1 MKILSIAVPC
11 YNSQEYMR
19 KCVDSLLKGGEDV
32 EILIVDDGSK
42 DDTLK
47 IARDYEE
54 KYPTIVKAIHQEN
67 KGHGGAVNTGLA
79 HATGLY
85 FKVVDS
91 DDWLNEE
98 ALKKAL
104 EVLKL
109 CVRGPKTLD
118 LLICN
123 YVYEKV
129 GAKRKTVMRYRS
141 ALPQD
146 KIFGWDDVK
155 LLGTSHYLLMHSMIY
170 RTELLRE
177 CGLKL
182 PEHTFYVDNLV
193 AFIPLASVQSMYY
206 LDVNL
211 YRYFIGRADQSV
223 SESVM
228 IGRVDQQIRVNKL
241 MIDYMGQVKNLHR
254 NQRGYM
260 RHMLIMIMTV
270 SSIFLI
276 QAKTDECFEK
286 KKELWRYLKT
296 NDRADYGKIR
306 LSLLEPSFPIP
317 ADTPRLHFQAHPY
330 EPTPCPAVSSIPCN
344 MRFSDPLFPFPS
356 GSVSAP
362 AASAAQV
369 LCCSGKSFGIPLLFP
384 IFYA

>member
-98 ALKKAL
+98 ALKKVL

-155 LLGTSHYLLMHSMIY
+155 PLGTSHYLLMHSMIY
-170 RTELLRE
+170 RTELLWE

-182 PEHTFYVDNLV
+182 PEHTFYVDNIYV
-193 AFIPLASVQSMYY
+193 YYPLPHVRKIYY
-206 LDVNL
+206 MDVDF
-211 YRYFIGRADQSV
+211 YRYFIGREDQSV
-223 SESVM
+223 NEKVM
-228 IGRVDQQIRVNKL
+228 IKRLDQQIFVTKT
-241 MIDYMGQVKNLHR
+241 MIDMYQLKDIGSKKLRQYMLNYLA
-254 NQRGYM
+254 
-260 RHMLIMIMTV
+260 IMMTV
-270 SSIFLI
+270 SSILCI
-276 QAKTDECFEK
+276 RSKNKENLEK
-286 KKELWRYLKT
+286 KKELWQYLKAKDGGLYFRLRHGLVGRT
-296 NDRADYGKIR
+296 MNLPGRGGRKLSVAAYKISQKFYG
-306 LSLLEPSFPIP
+306 F
-317 ADTPRLHFQAHPY
+317 
-330 EPTPCPAVSSIPCN
+330 N
-344 MRFSDPLFPFPS
+344 
-356 GSVSAP
+356 
-362 AASAAQV
+362 
-369 LCCSGKSFGIPLLFP
+369 
-384 IFYA
+384 

>member
-118 LLICN
+118 LLLCN

-155 LLGTSHYLLMHSMIY
+155 PLGTSHYLLMHSMIY

-206 LDVNL
+206 LDVKSVPLL
-211 YRYFIGRADQSV
+211 YRKSRSV
-223 SESVM
+223 
-228 IGRVDQQIRVNKL
+228 R
-241 MIDYMGQVKNLHR
+241 
-254 NQRGYM
+254 
-260 RHMLIMIMTV
+260 
-270 SSIFLI
+270 
-276 QAKTDECFEK
+276 
-286 KKELWRYLKT
+286 
-296 NDRADYGKIR
+296 
-306 LSLLEPSFPIP
+306 
-317 ADTPRLHFQAHPY
+317 
-330 EPTPCPAVSSIPCN
+330 
-344 MRFSDPLFPFPS
+344 
-356 GSVSAP
+356 
-362 AASAAQV
+362 
-369 LCCSGKSFGIPLLFP
+369 
-384 IFYA
+384 

>member
-11 YNSQEYMR
+11 YNSEAYME
-19 KCVDSLLKGGEDV
+19 KCIDSLLVGGEEV

-42 DDTLK
+42 DGTTE
-47 IARDYEE
+47 IADRYQE

-67 KGHGGAVNTGLA
+67 KGHGGAVNTGVEN
-79 HATGLY
+79 ATGLY

-91 DDWLNEE
+91 DDWVNPEAYQKILNVL
-98 ALKKAL
+98 A
-104 EVLKL
+104 EV
-109 CVRGPKTLD
+109 VRGPKTLD
-118 LLICN
+118 LLISN
-123 YVYEKV
+123 YVYEKE
-129 GAKRKTVMRYRS
+129 GAKRKRVMRYAKS
-141 ALPQD
+141 LPEGRF
-146 KIFGWDDVK
+146 FGWDEAK
-155 LLGTSHYLLMHSMIY
+155 ALGKTHYLLMHSMIY
-170 RTELLRE
+170 RTELLLE

-306 LSLLEPSFPIP
+306 LSLLG
-317 ADTPRLHFQAHPY
+317 RLCNLPGKGGRQ
-330 EPTPCPAVSSIPCN
+330 VSVTGYKVVQKIYGFN
-344 MRFSDPLFPFPS
+344 
-356 GSVSAP
+356 
-362 AASAAQV
+362 
-369 LCCSGKSFGIPLLFP
+369 
-384 IFYA
+384 

>member
-1 MKILSIAVPC
+1 MKTLSITVPC

-19 KCVDSLLKGGEDV
+19 NCVDSLLKGGEDV

-47 IARDYEE
+47 IAKEYEE

-98 ALKKAL
+98 AFRKAI
-104 EVLKL
+104 EVLKQ

-141 ALPQD
+141 ALPQN
-146 KIFGWDDVK
+146 KIFGWDDVRP
-155 LLGTSHYLLMHSMIY
+155 LGTSHYLLMHSMIY
-170 RTELLRE
+170 RTELLWE

-182 PEHTFYVDNLV
+182 PEHTFYVDNIYV
-193 AFIPLASVQSMYY
+193 YYPLPHVRKIYY
-206 LDVNL
+206 MDVDF
-211 YRYFIGRADQSV
+211 YRYFIGREDQSV
-223 SESVM
+223 NEKVM
-228 IGRVDQQIRVNKL
+228 IKRLDQQIFVTKT
-241 MIDYMGQVKNLHR
+241 MIDMYQLKDIGSKKLRQYMLNYLA
-254 NQRGYM
+254 
-260 RHMLIMIMTV
+260 IMMTV
-270 SSIFLI
+270 SSILCI
-276 QAKTDECFEK
+276 RSKKKENFEK
-286 KKELWRYLKT
+286 KKELWAYLKKK
-296 NDRADYGKIR
+296 DYRTYMKIR
-306 LSLLEPSFPIP
+306 YGILGQTMNLPGRSG
-317 ADTPRLHFQAHPY
+317 RR
-330 EPTPCPAVSSIPCN
+330 VSSLAYKVARRLIGFN
-344 MRFSDPLFPFPS
+344 
-356 GSVSAP
+356 
-362 AASAAQV
+362 
-369 LCCSGKSFGIPLLFP
+369 
-384 IFYA
+384 

>member
-118 LLICN
+118 LLLCN

-155 LLGTSHYLLMHSMIY
+155 PLGTSHYLLMHSMIY

-241 MIDYMGQVKNLHR
+241 MIDYMVENRSLVNSNKKR
-254 NQRGYM
+254 YRYM
-260 RHMLIMIMTV
+260 LSYLDIITTI
-270 SSIFLI
+270 SSILLI
-276 QAKTDECFEK
+276 RSGTEENLQKKQELWEYLK
-286 KKELWRYLKT
+286 KKDWVLYKRLRFGLLGQCM
-296 NDRADYGKIR
+296 NLPGKGGRMI
-306 LSLLEPSFPIP
+306 
-317 ADTPRLHFQAHPY
+317 
-330 EPTPCPAVSSIPCN
+330 
-344 MRFSDPLFPFPS
+344 
-356 GSVSAP
+356 SVEGYKIC
-362 AASAAQV
+362 Q
-369 LCCSGKSFGIPLLFP
+369 KFFGFN
-384 IFYA
+384 